1 MAQTISICDVYN
13 NEYEVTGIECCI
25 PDEEEVEFVAISNEL
40 YGDVTCEYRAYNIG
54 EGESGVDYFFENEE
68 IIEIYKSVDCDS
80 DKFEK
85 EIEKR
90 GYEISC
96 YSSGTIR
103 VYVKDY
109 NEEFE

>member
-1 MAQTISICDVYN
+1 MAQTISICNVYN
-13 NEYEVTGIECCI
+13 NGYEVTEIERCI
-25 PDEEEVEFVAISNEL
+25 PDEEEIECIAIENEL
-40 YGDVTCEYRAYNIG
+40 YGDITCEYRAYNIG
-54 EGESGVDYFFENEE
+54 EGESGIDFFFDDEE
-68 IIEIYKSVDCDS
+68 IIEIYKSVDCNS

-90 GYEISC
+90 GHEIGC
-96 YSSGTIR
+96 YSNGIIR